1 MIDHPSCGAAFDRRI
16 LAGYLA
22 EDLCGLGLG
31 VPNLGCRTFSGLFA
45 IYDDLV
51 VFSRL

>member
-1 MIDHPSCGAAFDRRI
+1 MIDQPSCGAAFDRRI

-31 VPNLGCRTFSGLFA
+31 VPYLGCRAFSGLFA